1 MQVTRNVVKDLMTV
15 VLAGEASADT
25 RALVD
30 QYLEADPELK
40 REVAAWR
47 TEPLDLPA
55 APSLAP
61 TAEKQALD
69 ATRQLIKTRSS
80 TLAVAVVFTLLPFS
94 FVFEGSRLTFLLI
107 RDAPTIG
114 VAWWATAAVMWLWHF
129 LVRRRLRVAG
139 L

>member
-1 MQVTRNVVKDLMTV
+1 MQVTRDVVKDLMTV

-30 QYLEADPELK
+30 AYLETDPELK
-40 REVAAWR
+40 REAAAWLA
-47 TEPLDLPA
+47 EPVALPP
-55 APSLAP
+55 APCLAP

-69 ATRQLIKTRSS
+69 ATRQMIKTRSS
-80 TLAVAVVFTLLPFS
+80 TLAVAIVFTLLPLS

-107 RDAPTIG
+107 RDAPTVGI
-114 VAWWATAAVMWLWHF
+114 AWWATAAVLWLWHF
-129 LVRRRLRVAG
+129 LVRRRLRVTG